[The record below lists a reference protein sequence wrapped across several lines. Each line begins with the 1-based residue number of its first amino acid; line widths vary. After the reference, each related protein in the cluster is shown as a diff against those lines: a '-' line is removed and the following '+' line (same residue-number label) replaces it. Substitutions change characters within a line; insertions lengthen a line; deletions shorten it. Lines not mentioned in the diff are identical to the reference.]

1 MQGERQAKEKKYFFV
16 LFARAAAYPYLKVVQ
31 GERQSKEKSIFFV
44 LFVRA
49 AAYPC
54 SSVMQIL
61 TKAKASVIVVRF
73 GLFPIFS
80 TLSSTFQLPFSPI
93 FRYILAVQNGVHIPL
108 VIEVPLTIIA
118 IIHVEIIV
126 DKISIG
132 VIIVV
137 IILV

>member
-1 MQGERQAKEKKYFFV
+1 MPEPPPILY
-16 LFARAAAYPYLKVVQ
+16 
-31 GERQSKEKSIFFV
+31 
-44 LFVRA
+44 
-49 AAYPC
+49 

-61 TKAKASVIVVRF
+61 TKAKAKVIFVRF

-80 TLSSTFQLPFSPI
+80 ILSSTFQLPFSLI
-93 FRYILAVQNGVHIPL
+93 IRYILARHDGVHIRL
-108 VIEVPLTIIA
+108 VIEVSLTIIA

>member
-1 MQGERQAKEKKYFFV
+1 MQGEQNGKKEKYFFV
-16 LFARAAAYPYLKVVQ
+16 LLVRAAAYPY
-31 GERQSKEKSIFFV
+31 
-44 LFVRA
+44 
-49 AAYPC
+49 

-61 TKAKASVIVVRF
+61 TKAKASVIVFRF

-137 IILV
+137 IILL